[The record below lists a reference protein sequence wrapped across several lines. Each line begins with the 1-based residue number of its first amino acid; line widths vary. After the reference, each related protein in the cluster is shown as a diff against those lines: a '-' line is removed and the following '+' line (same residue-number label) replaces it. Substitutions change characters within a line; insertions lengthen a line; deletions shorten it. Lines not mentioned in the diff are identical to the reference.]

1 MFTVDRE
8 SGPKPYREAPEMIRA
23 MLSEAWQAMGANR
36 LRTALTMLG
45 MVIGVGAVVIMMA
58 IGQGAQYAVQQT
70 ISTMG
75 SNLFIVL
82 SGSFTTSGVRSGSA
96 GAPTLNVADADAIA
110 ELEGVVNV
118 APTHQGSRQLVYGA
132 QNWSSQVIGTTPE
145 YLEARAWSI
154 VQGAGFGDS
163 DVRSATRVALI
174 GKTVADN
181 LFGDEDP
188 VGKTMRIQQNPF
200 VVIGVLGSK
209 GQNLDGRD
217 QDDTVIVPLTTAQ
230 RKVFGTPF
238 LGAVRMIMVQA
249 DSGEGMQ
256 KTMDGVTALLRQRHR
271 LRDGQPDDF
280 FMRNLSAAA
289 ESEAETT
296 RTMSILLGAIASI
309 SLLVGGIGIMNIM
322 LVSVTERTREIG
334 IRMAIGA
341 RERDILTQFLLEAII
356 ISIAGCLIGLLLGLG
371 GALLINFFSGM
382 VIVISGTSALV
393 AFAVAAGVGVFFG
406 WYPARK
412 AARLDPIEALRYQ

>member
-1 MFTVDRE
+1 ML
-8 SGPKPYREAPEMIRA
+8 KA
-23 MLSEAWQAMGANR
+23 MLGEAWLAMGANR

-82 SGSFTTSGVRSGSA
+82 SGSFTAGGVRSGSA
-96 GAPTLNVADADAIA
+96 GAPSLNVADADAMS
-110 ELEGVVNV
+110 ELDGVTHV
-118 APTHQGSRQLVYGA
+118 APTHQGTRQLVYGS
-132 QNWSSQVIGTTPE
+132 QNWSTQVVGTTPP
-145 YLEARAWSI
+145 YLEARAWNI
-154 VQGAGFGDS
+154 VNGAAFGDS
-163 DVRSATRVALI
+163 DVRSSTRVALI
-174 GKTVADN
+174 GKTVAQN
-181 LFGDEDP
+181 LFGDDDP

-200 VVIGVLGSK
+200 NVIGVLGSK

-217 QDDTVIVPLTTAQ
+217 QDDTVIIPLSTAQ

-238 LGAVRMIMVQA
+238 LGSVRMIMVQA
-249 DSGEGMQ
+249 ESAEAMPKVEEGI
-256 KTMDGVTALLRQRHR
+256 KSLLRQRHR
-271 LRDGQPDDF
+271 LREGMPDDF

-341 RERDILTQFLLEAII
+341 REKDILMQFLLEAIM
-356 ISIAGCLIGLLLGLG
+356 ISLAGCLLGLLIGLS
-371 GALLINFFSGM
+371 GALLINAFTGM
-382 VIVISGTSALV
+382 VVVISGSAALV
-393 AFAVAAGVGVFFG
+393 AFAVAAGVGIFFG
-406 WYPARK
+406 YYPARK
-412 AARLDPIEALRYQ
+412 AAQLDPIEALRYQ

>member
-1 MFTVDRE
+1 MLKAMF
-8 SGPKPYREAPEMIRA
+8 
-23 MLSEAWQAMGANR
+23 SEAWLAMGANR

-45 MVIGVGAVVIMMA
+45 MVIGVGAVVIMLA

-82 SGSFTTSGVRSGSA
+82 SGSFTTAGVRSGSA
-96 GAPTLNVADADAIA
+96 GAPTLNVADGEAIA
-110 ELEGVVNV
+110 ELDGVANV
-118 APTHQGSRQLVYGA
+118 APTHQGTRQLVYGA

-145 YLEARAWSI
+145 YLDARAWNI
-154 VQGAGFGDS
+154 VNGAAFGDS

-174 GKTVADN
+174 GKTVAEN
-181 LFGDEDP
+181 LFNGEDP

-200 VVIGVLGSK
+200 IVVGVLGSK

-217 QDDTVIVPLTTAQ
+217 QDDTVIIPLTTAQ

-238 LGAVRMIMVQA
+238 LGSVRMIMVQA
-249 DSGEGMQ
+249 DSADAMPRV
-256 KTMDGVTALLRQRHR
+256 MDGVTALLRQRHR
-271 LRDGQPDDF
+271 LRDGMPDDF

-289 ESEAETT
+289 ESEAQTT

-334 IRMAIGA
+334 IRLAIGA
-341 RERDILTQFLLEAII
+341 LENEVLLQFLIEAVALSAFGGLVGII
-356 ISIAGCLIGLLLGLG
+356 LALLACLGL
-371 GALLINFFSGM
+371 
-382 VIVISGTSALV
+382 SALMGMPFLFNPGINLL
-393 AFAVAAGVGVFFG
+393 AFGFSAAIGVIFGYVPARRAAG
-406 WYPARK
+406 
-412 AARLDPIEALRYQ
+412 LDPIEALRHE

>member
-1 MFTVDRE
+1 MMR
-8 SGPKPYREAPEMIRA
+8 P
-23 MLSEAWQAMGANR
+23 MLGEAWLAMGANR

-82 SGSFTTSGVRSGSA
+82 SGSFTAAGVRSGSA
-96 GAPTLNVADADAIA
+96 GGPTLNVSDGEAIA
-110 ELEGVVNV
+110 ELDGVVNV
-118 APTHQGSRQLVYGA
+118 APTHQGRRQLVYGS
-132 QNWSSQVIGTTPE
+132 QNWSANVVGTTPE
-145 YLEARAWSI
+145 YLEARAWTI
-154 VQGAGFGDS
+154 ANGAAFGDS

-174 GKTVADN
+174 GKTTAQN

-200 VVIGVLGSK
+200 IVIGVLGSK
-209 GQNLDGRD
+209 GQNLDGND
-217 QDDTVIVPLTTAQ
+217 QDDTVIIPLSTAQ

-238 LGAVRMIMVQA
+238 LGSVRMIMVQA
-249 DSGEGMQ
+249 ESAESMQ
-256 KTMDGVTALLRQRHR
+256 RTMDNVESLLRQRHR
-271 LRDGQPDDF
+271 LREGMPNDF

-341 RERDILTQFLLEAII
+341 RQKDILTQFLLEAVM
-356 ISIAGCLIGLLLGLG
+356 ISFAGCLLGLVLGLG
-371 GALLINFFSGM
+371 VALAINAFTGM
-382 VIVISGTSALV
+382 VIVISGSAALV
-393 AFAVAAGVGVFFG
+393 AFAVAATVGIFFG

>member
-1 MFTVDRE
+1 ML
-8 SGPKPYREAPEMIRA
+8 KA
-23 MLSEAWQAMGANR
+23 MLGEAWLAMGANR

-75 SNLFIVL
+75 SNLYIVL
-82 SGSFTTSGVRSGSA
+82 SGSFTAGGVRSGSA
-96 GAPTLNVADADAIA
+96 GAPSLNVADAEAMS
-110 ELEGVVNV
+110 ELDGVTNV
-118 APTHQGSRQLVYGA
+118 APTHQGTRQLVYGS
-132 QNWSSQVIGTTPE
+132 QNWSTQVVGTTPS

-154 VQGAGFGDS
+154 VNGAAFGDS
-163 DVRSATRVALI
+163 DVRSSTRVALI
-174 GKTVADN
+174 GKTVAEN
-181 LFGDEDP
+181 LFADDDP

-200 VVIGVLGSK
+200 TVIGVLGSK

-217 QDDTVIVPLTTAQ
+217 QDDTVIIPLSTAQ

-238 LGAVRMIMVQA
+238 LGSVRMIMVQA
-249 DSGEGMQ
+249 ESSEAMP
-256 KTMDGVTALLRQRHR
+256 KVEESVKSLLRQRHR
-271 LRDGQPDDF
+271 LREGMPDDF

-341 RERDILTQFLLEAII
+341 RQKDILTQFLLEAVM
-356 ISIAGCLIGLLLGLG
+356 ISFAGCLLGLLLGLG
-371 GALLINFFSGM
+371 IALGINAFTGM
-382 VIVISGTSALV
+382 VVVISGSAALV
-393 AFAVAAGVGVFFG
+393 AFAVAATVGIFFG

-412 AARLDPIEALRYQ
+412 AAQLDPIEALRYQ

>member
-1 MFTVDRE
+1 MMR
-8 SGPKPYREAPEMIRA
+8 P
-23 MLSEAWQAMGANR
+23 MLGEAWLAMGANR

-45 MVIGVGAVVIMMA
+45 MVIGVGAVVLMMA

-82 SGSFTTSGVRSGSA
+82 SGSFTAAGVRSGSA
-96 GAPTLNVADADAIA
+96 GGPTLNVADGEAIA
-110 ELEGVVNV
+110 ELDGVVNV
-118 APTHQGSRQLVYGA
+118 APTHQGRRQLVYGS
-132 QNWSSQVIGTTPE
+132 QNWSANVVGTTPE
-145 YLEARAWSI
+145 YLEARAWTIAS
-154 VQGAGFGDS
+154 GTAFGDS

-174 GKTVADN
+174 GKTTAQN

-200 VVIGVLGSK
+200 IVIGVLGSK
-209 GQNLDGRD
+209 GQNLDGND
-217 QDDTVIVPLTTAQ
+217 QDDTVIIPLSTAQ

-238 LGAVRMIMVQA
+238 LGSVRMIMVQA
-249 DSGEGMQ
+249 ESAESMQ
-256 KTMDGVTALLRQRHR
+256 RTMDNVESLLRQRHR
-271 LRDGQPDDF
+271 LREGTPNDF

-341 RERDILTQFLLEAII
+341 RQKDILTQFLLEAVM
-356 ISIAGCLIGLLLGLG
+356 ISFAGCLLGLVLGLG
-371 GALLINFFSGM
+371 VALAINAFTGM
-382 VIVISGTSALV
+382 VIVISGSAALV
-393 AFAVAAGVGVFFG
+393 AFAVAATVGIFFG

>member
-1 MFTVDRE
+1 
-8 SGPKPYREAPEMIRA
+8 MIRP
-23 MLSEAWQAMGANR
+23 MLGEAWQAMGANR

-45 MVIGVGAVVIMMA
+45 MVIGVAAVVIMLA

-70 ISTMG
+70 IATMG
-75 SNLFIVL
+75 SNLYIVL

-96 GAPTLNVADADAIA
+96 GGPTLNVGDAEAMA
-110 ELEGVVNV
+110 ELDGVANT
-118 APTHQGSRQLVYGA
+118 APVHFGTRQLVYGS
-132 QNWSSQVIGTTPE
+132 QNWNASVIGTTPA
-145 YLEARAWSI
+145 YLDARAWTVARGGS
-154 VQGAGFGDS
+154 FGDS
-163 DVRSATRVALI
+163 DVRSATRVALL
-174 GKTVADN
+174 GQTTAQN

-188 VGKTMRIQQNPF
+188 VGKTLRIQQSPF
-200 VVIGVLGSK
+200 IVVGVLAPK

-217 QDDTVIVPLTTAQ
+217 QDDTVIVPLSTAQ
-230 RKVFGTPF
+230 RQVFGTPF
-238 LGAVRMIMVQA
+238 VGSVRMIMVQA
-249 DSGEGMQ
+249 DSAAAMPRVAES
-256 KTMDGVTALLRQRHR
+256 VEALLRQRHR
-271 LRDGQPDDF
+271 LREGQPNDF

-289 ESEAETT
+289 ESEAATT

-341 RERDILTQFLLEAII
+341 RQRDILSQFLLE
-356 ISIAGCLIGLLLGLG
+356 SVMLSFAGCLLGLLIGLGVALG
-371 GALLINFFSGM
+371 INAVTGM
-382 VIVISGTSALV
+382 VIVISGSAALI
-393 AFAVAAGVGVFFG
+393 AFGVAAAVGIFFG

>member
-1 MFTVDRE
+1 ML
-8 SGPKPYREAPEMIRA
+8 KA
-23 MLSEAWQAMGANR
+23 MLGEAWLAMGANR

-75 SNLFIVL
+75 SNLYIVL
-82 SGSFTTSGVRSGSA
+82 SGSFTAGGVRSGSA
-96 GAPTLNVADADAIA
+96 GAPSLNVADAEAIS
-110 ELEGVVNV
+110 ELDGVTNV
-118 APTHQGSRQLVYGA
+118 APTHQGTRQLVYGS
-132 QNWSSQVIGTTPE
+132 QNWSTQVVGTTPS

-154 VQGAGFGDS
+154 VNGAAFGDS
-163 DVRSATRVALI
+163 DVRSSTRVALI
-174 GKTVADN
+174 GKTVAEN
-181 LFGDEDP
+181 LFADDDP

-200 VVIGVLGSK
+200 TVIGVLGSK

-217 QDDTVIVPLTTAQ
+217 QDDTVIIPLSTAQ

-238 LGAVRMIMVQA
+238 LGSVRMIMVQA
-249 DSGEGMQ
+249 ESSEAMPKVEEGV
-256 KTMDGVTALLRQRHR
+256 KSLLRQRHR
-271 LRDGQPDDF
+271 LREGMPDDF

-341 RERDILTQFLLEAII
+341 RQQDILTQFLLEAVM
-356 ISIAGCLIGLLLGLG
+356 ISFAGCLLGLLLGLG
-371 GALLINFFSGM
+371 VALGINAFTGM
-382 VIVISGTSALV
+382 VVVISGSAALV
-393 AFAVAAGVGVFFG
+393 AFAVAATVGIFFG

-412 AARLDPIEALRYQ
+412 AAQLDPIEALRYQ

>member
-1 MFTVDRE
+1 ML
-8 SGPKPYREAPEMIRA
+8 KA
-23 MLSEAWQAMGANR
+23 MLGEAWLAMGANR

-82 SGSFTTSGVRSGSA
+82 SGSFTTAGVRSGSA
-96 GAPTLNVADADAIA
+96 GGPTLNVADAEAIA
-110 ELEGVVNV
+110 ELDGVTHV

-145 YLEARAWSI
+145 FLDARAWSI
-154 VQGAGFGDS
+154 VNGAGFGDS

-174 GKTVADN
+174 GKTVAEN
-181 LFGDEDP
+181 LFNGEDP
-188 VGKTMRIQQNPF
+188 VGKTMRIMQNPF
-200 VVIGVLGSK
+200 IVIGVLGSK

-217 QDDTVIVPLTTAQ
+217 QDDTVIIPLSTAQ

-238 LGAVRMIMVQA
+238 LGSVRMIMVQA
-249 DSGEGMQ
+249 ESADAMPRVMDS
-256 KTMDGVTALLRQRHR
+256 VTALLRQRHR
-271 LRDGQPDDF
+271 LREGTPDDF

-341 RERDILTQFLLEAII
+341 RQKDILTQFLLEAVM
-356 ISIAGCLIGLLLGLG
+356 ISFAGCLLGLLLGLG
-371 GALLINFFSGM
+371 IALGINAFTGM
-382 VIVISGTSALV
+382 VVVISGSAALV
-393 AFAVAAGVGVFFG
+393 AFAVAATVGIFFG

>member
-1 MFTVDRE
+1 ML
-8 SGPKPYREAPEMIRA
+8 KA
-23 MLSEAWQAMGANR
+23 MLGEAWLAMGANR

-82 SGSFTTSGVRSGSA
+82 AGSSTTSGVRSGSA
-96 GAPTLNVADADAIA
+96 GGPTLNVADGEAIA
-110 ELEGVVNV
+110 ELEGVANV
-118 APTHQGSRQLVYGA
+118 APTHQGSRQLVYGS
-132 QNWSSQVIGTTPE
+132 QNWSTQVVGTTPA

-154 VQGAGFGDS
+154 VNGAGFGES
-163 DVRSATRVALI
+163 DVRSSTRVAVI
-174 GKTVADN
+174 GKTVAEN
-181 LFGDEDP
+181 LFGAEDP

-200 VVIGVLGSK
+200 LVIGVLGSK

-217 QDDTVIVPLTTAQ
+217 QDDTVIIPLTTAQ

-238 LGAVRMIMVQA
+238 LGSVRMIMIQA
-249 DSGEGMQ
+249 ESAE
-256 KTMDGVTALLRQRHR
+256 TMPKVMDNVTSLLRQRHR
-271 LRDGQPDDF
+271 LRDGTPDDF

-341 RERDILTQFLLEAII
+341 RQKDILSQFLLEAVM
-356 ISIAGCLIGLLLGLG
+356 ISFAGCLLGLLIGLGVALG
-371 GALLINFFSGM
+371 INLFTGM
-382 VIVISGTSALV
+382 VIVISGSAALI
-393 AFAVAAGVGVFFG
+393 AFAVAAGVGIFFG
-406 WYPARK
+406 WYPAQK
-412 AARLDPIEALRYQ
+412 AAQLDPIEALRYQ

>member
-1 MFTVDRE
+1 MML
-8 SGPKPYREAPEMIRA
+8 KA
-23 MLSEAWQAMGANR
+23 MLGEAWLAMGANR

-82 SGSFTTSGVRSGSA
+82 SGSFTASGVRSGSA
-96 GAPTLNVADADAIA
+96 GGPTLNVADGEAIA

-118 APTHQGSRQLVYGA
+118 APTHQGRRQLVYGS
-132 QNWSSQVIGTTPE
+132 QNWSANVVGTTPE
-145 YLEARAWSI
+145 YLEARAWTIAS
-154 VQGAGFGDS
+154 GAAFGDS

-174 GKTVADN
+174 GKTTAQN

-200 VVIGVLGSK
+200 IVIGVLGSK
-209 GQNLDGRD
+209 GQNLDGND
-217 QDDTVIVPLTTAQ
+217 QDDTVIIPLSTAQ

-238 LGAVRMIMVQA
+238 LGSVRMIMVQA
-249 DSGEGMQ
+249 ESAESMQ
-256 KTMDGVTALLRQRHR
+256 RTMDNVTSLLRQRHR
-271 LRDGQPDDF
+271 LREGMPDDF

-341 RERDILTQFLLEAII
+341 RQKDILTQFLLEAVM
-356 ISIAGCLIGLLLGLG
+356 ISFAGCLLGLVLGLG
-371 GALLINFFSGM
+371 VALAINAFTGM
-382 VIVISGTSALV
+382 VIVISGSAALV
-393 AFAVAAGVGVFFG
+393 AFAVAATVGIFFG

>member
-1 MFTVDRE
+1 ML
-8 SGPKPYREAPEMIRA
+8 KA
-23 MLSEAWQAMGANR
+23 MLSEAWLAMGANR

-82 SGSFTTSGVRSGSA
+82 SGSFTTAGVRSGSA
-96 GAPTLNVADADAIA
+96 GAPTLNVADGAAIA
-110 ELEGVVNV
+110 ELDGVSNV
-118 APTHQGSRQLVYGA
+118 APTHQGTRQLVYGS
-132 QNWSSQVIGTTPE
+132 QNWSSLVIGTTPE
-145 YLEARAWSI
+145 YLDARAWNI
-154 VQGAGFGDS
+154 VNGAGFGDS

-174 GKTVADN
+174 GKTVAQN
-181 LFGDEDP
+181 LFGDDDP

-200 VVIGVLGSK
+200 MVIGVLGSK

-217 QDDTVIVPLTTAQ
+217 QDDTVIIPLSTAQ

-238 LGAVRMIMVQA
+238 LGSVRMIMVQA
-249 DSGEGMQ
+249 DSAENMPRV
-256 KTMDGVTALLRQRHR
+256 MDSVTSLLRQRHR
-271 LRDGQPDDF
+271 LRDGMPDDF

-341 RERDILTQFLLEAII
+341 RQKDILTQFLLEAVM
-356 ISIAGCLIGLLLGLG
+356 ISFAGCLLGLLLGLAI
-371 GALLINFFSGM
+371 ALGINAFTGM
-382 VIVISGTSALV
+382 VVVISGSAALV
-393 AFAVAAGVGVFFG
+393 AFAVAATVGIFFG

-412 AARLDPIEALRYQ
+412 AAQLDPIEALRYQ

>member
-1 MFTVDRE
+1 
-8 SGPKPYREAPEMIRA
+8 MIHP
-23 MLSEAWQAMGANR
+23 MLGEAWLAMGANR

-58 IGQGAQYAVQQT
+58 IGQGAQFAVQQT

-82 SGSFTTSGVRSGSA
+82 SGSFTAAGVRSGSA
-96 GAPTLNVADADAIA
+96 GGPTLTVADGEAIA
-110 ELEGVVNV
+110 ELDGVVHV
-118 APTHQGSRQLVYGA
+118 APTHQGRRQLVYGS
-132 QNWSSQVIGTTPE
+132 QNWSANVVGTTPE
-145 YLEARAWSI
+145 YLDARAWTIAS
-154 VQGAGFGDS
+154 GAAFGDS
-163 DVRSATRVALI
+163 DVRSATRVALL
-174 GKTVADN
+174 GKTTAQN

-200 VVIGVLGSK
+200 IVIGVLGSK
-209 GQNLDGRD
+209 GQNLDGND
-217 QDDTVIVPLTTAQ
+217 QDDTVIIPLSTAQ

-238 LGAVRMIMVQA
+238 LGSVRMLMIQA
-249 DSGEGMQ
+249 ESAEAMPRVMNDTES
-256 KTMDGVTALLRQRHR
+256 LLRQRHR
-271 LRDGQPDDF
+271 LREGMGNDF

-341 RERDILTQFLLEAII
+341 RQKDILSQFLLEAVM
-356 ISIAGCLIGLLLGLG
+356 ISFAGCLIGLILGLAI
-371 GALLINFFSGM
+371 ALAINAFTGM
-382 VIVISGTSALV
+382 VIVISGSAALI
-393 AFAVAAGVGVFFG
+393 AFAVAAGVGIFFG